1 MLLTPKTQLKKK
13 VTKGNWVSMI
23 AIRGKWTSE
32 ALDKTVDVIERKT
45 CFLQESNRSWN
56 TSLSNQLN
64 GKIKSKKMDIG
75 KVSIEEEDAIVIAY
89 TLPMQECGLFIS
101 LGQLKTKVARLTLIR
116 LTPFQNGILGNN

>member
-1 MLLTPKTQLKKK
+1 
-13 VTKGNWVSMI
+13 
-23 AIRGKWTSE
+23 
-32 ALDKTVDVIERKT
+32 
-45 CFLQESNRSWN
+45 
-56 TSLSNQLN
+56 
-64 GKIKSKKMDIG
+64 MDIG